1 MTSQISCQKL
11 PANLRIVELD
21 DSDDD
26 DTTVKSKAQLLYA
39 DNQSAIAIIKN
50 PGFNE
55 RTKHIDTKYHFVRDA
70 YRKGMLQL
78 EYIPTADMTADIMT
92 KALPREAHWR
102 HVKGMGLSLPGN
114 VN

>member
-1 MTSQISCQKL
+1 MTILWSR
-11 PANLRIVELD
+11 LR
-21 DSDDD
+21 
-26 DTTVKSKAQLLYA
+26 VKPQLLYA

-70 YRKGMLQL
+70 YKNGKLQL
-78 EYIPTADMTADIMT
+78 EYIPTADMTADILT

-102 HVKGMGLSLPGN
+102 HVKGMGLSQSGN
-114 VN
+114 GN